1 MKQANLDRL
10 NANVTGHR
18 IFDNVPKPGDI
29 NA

>member
-10 NANVTGHR
+10 TAIVTGHR
-18 IFDNVPKPGDI
+18 IFENVPKPHDT